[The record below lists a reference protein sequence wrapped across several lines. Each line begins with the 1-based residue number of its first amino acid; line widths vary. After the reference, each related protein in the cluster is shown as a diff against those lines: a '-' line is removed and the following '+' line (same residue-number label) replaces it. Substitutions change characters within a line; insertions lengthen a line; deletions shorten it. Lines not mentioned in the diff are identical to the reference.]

1 MRYIFSWIFISLLFC
16 NLSIAQTPDYEI
28 QYKKALQTFKK
39 NDFEKARIEF
49 NQVAIARVEH
59 QYTPYAYYFSALSS
73 FNINKYVEARST
85 LRVLLNRFT
94 TWEKRDDAT
103 LLLTQSYF
111 EENDYIGGITAAK
124 GASTPTGQEEM
135 QNMKAY
141 YIRKLLDVKVL
152 KDLNS
157 KFPDDALVTKQYKDI
172 VLSKGGTGSKRE
184 QQNKGY
190 FNFGVLLPFNA
201 NDGSRSKRS
210 NYAIDMYQGMKF
222 AKAQLQ
228 KEGISVNFLAY
239 DLANDSDYMIEL
251 LNNYPFKSIDLLF
264 GPLYSETN
272 KLAMT
277 YCQEN
282 NIPLVNPMSNNKSL
296 TDNYRFSFLAEPSS
310 VMQAKKAASFASV
323 QGFSGRTVAIYYTE
337 TANDSAMAYA
347 YRQEIENIGYRVTIF
362 EKMRAKAD
370 FLLAKNPDNQLGHV
384 FLATSDKKAGL
395 ALLAV
400 LNKLTTEIPLISTE
414 DAFSSSSLSSSSLS
428 GKEIYCVSPEYMDTS
443 KPETDRF
450 RKDYLNKA
458 GILPS
463 YYVLLGYDLGLFWG
477 RLFGKY
483 GYDLRKGLDDDEA
496 YKGDYTLSGFD
507 YRESQDNQVC
517 PITTLRNY
525 KFVLVK

>member
-1 MRYIFSWIFISLLFC
+1 MRHVFSWIFISLLCC

-39 NDFEKARIEF
+39 NDFEKARLEF
-49 NQVAIARVEH
+49 NQVAIARIEH
-59 QYTPYAYYFSALSS
+59 QYTPYSYYFSALSS
-73 FNINKYVEARST
+73 FNLNKYVETRST

-94 TWEKRDDAT
+94 TWAKRDDAT

-111 EENDYIGGITAAK
+111 EENDYVGGITAAK
-124 GASTPTGQEEM
+124 GTSTPAGQEEI

-141 YIRKLLDVKVL
+141 YIRKLLDVKIL
-152 KDLNS
+152 KDLNG
-157 KFPDDALVTKQYKDI
+157 KFPDDALVTRQYKDI
-172 VLSKGGTGSKRE
+172 VLAKGGTTNKRE
-184 QQNKGY
+184 PQNKGY
-190 FNFGVLLPFNA
+190 FNFGVLLPFNT
-201 NDGSRSKRS
+201 DGARAKRS
-210 NYAIDMYQGMKF
+210 NYAIDMYQGMSF

-228 KEGISVNFLAY
+228 KEGIAVNFWAY

-251 LNNYPFKSIDLLF
+251 LNNNPFKSLDLLF
-264 GPLYSETN
+264 GPLYTETN
-272 KLAMT
+272 KMAMA

-296 TDNYRFSFLAEPSS
+296 TDTYKFSFLAEPSS

-337 TANDSAMAYA
+337 TANDSAMAHT
-347 YRQEIENIGYRVTIF
+347 YRKEIEHMGYRVTIF

-370 FLLAKNPDNQLGHV
+370 YLLVKNPDNLLGHV

-400 LNKLTTEIPLISTE
+400 LSKLTTEIPLISTE

-428 GKEIYCVSPEYMDTS
+428 GKEIYCVSPEYIDTS

-450 RKDYLNKA
+450 RKDYLSKV

-483 GYDLRKGLDDDEA
+483 GYDLRKGLDDDQA
-496 YKGDYTLSGFD
+496 YRGDYTLSGFD
-507 YRESQDNQVC
+507 YRDSQDNQVC